1 MRLILHLGEIEV
13 RLNGEVAILATG
25 LTILSREDSHIQGIH
40 VQTFF
45 GGLSTLPI
53 HANACLILRCLSG
66 SKPDWA
72 SPKDQH
78 AWFADFS
85 GAIMS

>member
-25 LTILSREDSHIQGIH
+25 LTIRSREDSHIQGIH

-45 GGLSTLPI
+45 GGLCTFLFQFTRMPV
-53 HANACLILRCLSG
+53 
-66 SKPDWA
+66 
-72 SPKDQH
+72 
-78 AWFADFS
+78 
-85 GAIMS
+85 